1 MNKKNLLKLREMKVI
16 KKINKTG
23 TTNTRVVKTIINN
36 SNLINANQTAEK
48 IGMLKKDMKQVD
60 AENLLNALPL
70 VQENGELAPI
80 LPPREY
86 VYFTIPVNKVK
97 HDLYRM
103 LFNPNIKDG
112 SLNKKT
118 RAKITPVFEE
128 ALTSLGIESIPVHPC
143 ILKSYNLNSIF
154 KAEINSPGFKELIE
168 NARKRKPNSKTAFVS
183 EIAGKN
189 FHNAYSQ
196 NDEHPRVYNMFTQ
209 MSSSIRKHVF
219 KNVYGVDMVEIDLT
233 NSIVQCLAARGQCM
247 KMLEAIKTNTLLPA
261 DQDEREE
268 AKEKLITW
276 IFSLLSGTAD
286 KRWITR
292 CKNQLR
298 EFLTDDY
305 FDEME
310 FFIKAI
316 DDLDSPHTLFHYE
329 DILRE
334 FCKQHSVCISLHDAV
349 YIPADR
355 TDLIDSLKQTLDEHK
370 YYYKVKTL

>member
-1 MNKKNLLKLREMKVI
+1 MNKKNLLKLMEMKVI
-16 KKINKTG
+16 KKINKISA
-23 TTNTRVVKTIINN
+23 TNTRVAKTIINN

-118 RAKITPVFEE
+118 RAKITSVFEE
-128 ALTSLGIESIPVHPC
+128 ALTSLGIESIPVHSY

-154 KAEINSPGFKELIE
+154 KAETNSPAFKALIE
-168 NARKRKPNSKTAFVS
+168 NERTKKPSSDISFTS
-183 EIAGKN
+183 TIAGKN
-189 FHNAYSQ
+189 FANTYSR
-196 NDEHPRVYNMFTQ
+196 NEAHPRVFNMFTQ
-209 MSSSIRKHVF
+209 MPSSVRQYVF

-247 KMLEAIKTNTLLPA
+247 KMLEAIKANTLLPT

-310 FFIKAI
+310 CFIKAI

>member
-1 MNKKNLLKLREMKVI
+1 MGV
-16 KKINKTG
+16 
-23 TTNTRVVKTIINN
+23 TNTRVTKTIINN
-36 SNLINANQTAEK
+36 SKLINANQTAEK

-80 LPPREY
+80 LPPKEY

-97 HDLYRM
+97 HGLYRM

-118 RAKITPVFEE
+118 RTKITPVFEE

-168 NARKRKPNSKTAFVS
+168 NARKRKPIGKTAFIS
-183 EIAGKN
+183 EIAGKH
-189 FHNAYSQ
+189 FHNTYSK
-196 NDEHPRVYNMFTQ
+196 NDEHPRVFNMFTQ
-209 MSSSIRKHVF
+209 MPSSIRQHVF
-219 KNVYGVDMVEIDLT
+219 KNIYGVDMVEIDLT
-233 NSIVQCLAARGQCM
+233 NSIVQCLASHGKCT
-247 KMLEAIKTNTLLPA
+247 KMLEAIKTNTLLPT

-268 AKEKLITW
+268 TKEKLLTW
-276 IFSLLSGTAD
+276 IFSLVSDNVTN
-286 KRWITR
+286 RWITR

-310 FFIKAI
+310 SFIKAI
-316 DDLDSPHTLFHYE
+316 DDLESPHTLFHYE

-334 FCKQHSVCISLHDAV
+334 FCKNHPVCISLHDAV

-355 TDLIDSLKQTLDEHK
+355 TDLIDSLKRTLDKHK
-370 YYYKVKTL
+370 YYYKVKAL

>member
-1 MNKKNLLKLREMKVI
+1 MIVCMINKNHT
-16 KKINKTG
+16 NKTG

-36 SNLINANQTAEK
+36 SGLINANQTAEK

-60 AENLLNALPL
+60 AENMLNALPL

-80 LPPREY
+80 LPPRKY

-103 LFNPNIKDG
+103 LFNPDIKDG

-143 ILKSYNLNSIF
+143 ILKSYNLKSLF

-168 NARKRKPNSKTAFVS
+168 NARKTKPNSKTAFVS
-183 EIAGKN
+183 EIAGKRFSN
-189 FHNAYSQ
+189 TYSR
-196 NDEHPRVYNMFTQ
+196 NEEHPRVFNMFTQ
-209 MSSSIRKHVF
+209 MPSSIRKHVF

-233 NSIVQCLAARGQCM
+233 NSIVQCLAARGRCM
-247 KMLEAIKTNTLLPA
+247 KMLEAIKTNTLLPT
-261 DQDEREE
+261 DQDLREE

-276 IFSLLSGTAD
+276 IFSLLSDTAD

-310 FFIKAI
+310 SFIKAI
-316 DDLDSPHTLFHYE
+316 DDLESPHTLFHYE

-334 FCKQHSVCISLHDAV
+334 FCKNHPVCISLHDAV

>member
-1 MNKKNLLKLREMKVI
+1 MKNI
-16 KKINKTG
+16 NKINKIG
-23 TTNTRVVKTIINN
+23 TTNTSVVKTIINN
-36 SNLINANQTAEK
+36 SKLINANQTAEK

-60 AENLLNALPL
+60 AENLLNALIL
-70 VQENGELAPI
+70 VKENGELTES

-103 LFNPNIKDG
+103 LFNPSIKDG
-112 SLNKKT
+112 SLSKKT

-154 KAEINSPGFKELIE
+154 KAETNSPGFKELIE
-168 NARKRKPNSKTAFVS
+168 NARKRKPTGKTAFIS
-183 EIAGKN
+183 EIAGKR
-189 FHNAYSQ
+189 FHNTYSQ

-209 MSSSIRKHVF
+209 MPSSIRQHVF
-219 KNVYGVDMVEIDLT
+219 KNVYGVGMVEIDLT

-247 KMLEAIKTNTLLPA
+247 KMLEAIKTNTLLPT
-261 DQDEREE
+261 DQDLRDET
-268 AKEKLITW
+268 KEKLITW
-276 IFSLLSGTAD
+276 IFSLLSGTTD

-310 FFIKAI
+310 SFIKAI
-316 DDLDSPHTLFHYE
+316 DDLESPHTLFHYE

-334 FCKQHSVCISLHDAV
+334 FCRNHPVCISLHDAV

-355 TDLIDSLKQTLDEHK
+355 TDLIDSLRQTLDEHK
-370 YYYKVKTL
+370 YYYKVKAL

>member
-1 MNKKNLLKLREMKVI
+1 MFIKNNNKLMGV
-16 KKINKTG
+16 
-23 TTNTRVVKTIINN
+23 TNTRVTKTIINN
-36 SNLINANQTAEK
+36 SKLINANQTAEK

-80 LPPREY
+80 LPPKEY

-97 HDLYRM
+97 HGLYRM

-118 RAKITPVFEE
+118 RTKITPIFEE

-154 KAEINSPGFKELIE
+154 KAETNSPAFKALIE
-168 NARKRKPNSKTAFVS
+168 NARKRKPNNKTAFVS
-183 EIAGKN
+183 EIAGKR
-189 FHNAYSQ
+189 FDNAYSQ
-196 NDEHPRVYNMFTQ
+196 NDEHPRVYNMFTP
-209 MSSSIRKHVF
+209 MPSFIRKHVF

-247 KMLEAIKTNTLLPA
+247 KMLEAIKTNTLLPT

-268 AKEKLITW
+268 TKEKLITW

-310 FFIKAI
+310 SFIKAI
-316 DDLDSPHTLFHYE
+316 DDLESSHTLFHYE

-334 FCKQHSVCISLHDAV
+334 FCRNHPVCISLHDAV

-370 YYYKVKTL
+370 YYYKVKAL

>member
-1 MNKKNLLKLREMKVI
+1 MKIIKNNKKLV
-16 KKINKTG
+16 G
-23 TTNTRVVKTIINN
+23 VANTRVAKTIINN
-36 SNLINANQTAEK
+36 SKLINANQTAEK

-60 AENLLNALPL
+60 AENLLNALVL
-70 VQENGELAPI
+70 VKENGELTES
-80 LPPREY
+80 LPPKEY

-97 HDLYRM
+97 HDLYKM

-128 ALTSLGIESIPVHPC
+128 ELTSLGIESIPVHSY

-154 KAEINSPGFKELIE
+154 KAETNSPGFKELIE
-168 NARKRKPNSKTAFVS
+168 NSRKRKPNSKTAFVS
-183 EIAGKN
+183 EIAGKQ

-209 MSSSIRKHVF
+209 MPSSIRKHVF
-219 KNVYGVDMVEIDLT
+219 KNVYGVDMLEIDLT

-247 KMLEAIKTNTLLPA
+247 KMLEAIKTNTLLPT

-268 AKEKLITW
+268 TKEKLITW

-305 FDEME
+305 FGEME
-310 FFIKAI
+310 SFIKAI

-334 FCKQHSVCISLHDAV
+334 FCRSHPVCISLHDAV

-355 TDLIDSLKQTLDEHK
+355 TDLIDSLKRTLNEHK
-370 YYYKVKTL
+370 YYYKVKAL

>member
-1 MNKKNLLKLREMKVI
+1 MKKIHTQNNKKLV
-16 KKINKTG
+16 G
-23 TTNTRVVKTIINN
+23 TTNTRVAKTIINN
-36 SNLINANQTAEK
+36 SNLINAKQTAEK
-48 IGMLKKDMKQVD
+48 IGLLKKDMKQVD

-70 VQENGELAPI
+70 IQENGELAPI
-80 LPPREY
+80 LPPRKY

-128 ALTSLGIESIPVHPC
+128 VLTSLGIESIPVHPC

-154 KAEINSPGFKELIE
+154 KAEVSSPAFKALIE
-168 NARKRKPNSKTAFVS
+168 NERTRKPNSDISFTS
-183 EIAGKN
+183 TIAGKSFAN
-189 FHNAYSQ
+189 TYSK
-196 NDEHPRVYNMFTQ
+196 NEEHPWVFNMFTQ
-209 MSSSIRKHVF
+209 MPSSVRQYVF

-247 KMLEAIKTNTLLPA
+247 KMLEAIKTNILLPR
-261 DQDEREE
+261 DQNEREE

-292 CKNQLR
+292 CKNRLR

-334 FCKQHSVCISLHDAV
+334 FCRNHPVCISLHDAV

-370 YYYKVKTL
+370 YYYKVKSL

>member
-1 MNKKNLLKLREMKVI
+1 MFIKNNNKLV
-16 KKINKTG
+16 G
-23 TTNTRVVKTIINN
+23 VTNTRVAKTIINN
-36 SNLINANQTAEK
+36 SKLINANQTAEK
-48 IGMLKKDMKQVD
+48 IGMLKKDMKQVS

-70 VQENGELAPI
+70 VKENGELAPI
-80 LPPREY
+80 LPPKEY

-103 LFNPNIKDG
+103 LFNSNIKDG

-128 ALTSLGIESIPVHPC
+128 ALTSLGIESISVHPC

-154 KAEINSPGFKELIE
+154 KAETNSPGFKELIE
-168 NARKRKPNSKTAFVS
+168 NARKRKPIGKTAFIS
-183 EIAGKN
+183 EIADKR
-189 FHNAYSQ
+189 FRNAYSK
-196 NDEHPRVYNMFTQ
+196 NDEHPRVFNMFTQ
-209 MSSSIRKHVF
+209 MPSSIRQHVF

-233 NSIVQCLAARGQCM
+233 NSIVQCLASRGKCA
-247 KMLEAIKTNTLLPA
+247 KMLDAIKTNTLLPA
-261 DQDEREE
+261 DKDLRDET
-268 AKEKLITW
+268 KEKLLTW
-276 IFSLLSGTAD
+276 IFSLVSRKKTN
-286 KRWITR
+286 RWITR

-310 FFIKAI
+310 SFIKAI
-316 DDLDSPHTLFHYE
+316 DDLESPHTLFHYE

-355 TDLIDSLKQTLDEHK
+355 TDLIDSLKRTLDKHK
-370 YYYKVKTL
+370 YYYKVKAL

>member
-1 MNKKNLLKLREMKVI
+1 M
-16 KKINKTG
+16 KKIKHTQVQTKIG
-23 TTNTRVVKTIINN
+23 TTNTRVVKIIINN
-36 SNLINANQTAEK
+36 SNLIKAKQMAEK

-60 AENLLNALPL
+60 SENLLNALPL
-70 VQENGELAPI
+70 VQENGEPAPI
-80 LPPREY
+80 LPSKKY

-103 LFNPNIKDG
+103 LFNANIKDG

-128 ALTSLGIESIPVHPC
+128 ALSNLGIEAIWVPSYV
-143 ILKSYNLNSIF
+143 LKKNNTSSLF
-154 KAEINSPGFKELIE
+154 KAEINAPAFNLLIE
-168 NARKRKPNSKTAFVS
+168 NARKRKPIGKTAFIS
-183 EIAGKN
+183 EIADKR
-189 FHNAYSQ
+189 FRNAYSK
-196 NDEHPRVYNMFTQ
+196 NDEHPRVFNMFTQ
-209 MSSSIRKHVF
+209 MPSSIRQHVF

-233 NSIVQCLAARGQCM
+233 NSIVQCLASHGKCVN
-247 KMLEAIKTNTLLPA
+247 MLQAIKTNTLLPT
-261 DQDEREE
+261 DQGMRDEI
-268 AKEKLITW
+268 KEKLLTW
-276 IFSLLSGTAD
+276 IFSLVSNNKTN
-286 KRWITR
+286 RWITR

-310 FFIKAI
+310 SFIKAI
-316 DDLDSPHTLFHYE
+316 DDLESPHTLFHYE

-355 TDLIDSLKQTLDEHK
+355 TDLIDSLKRTLDKHK
-370 YYYKVKTL
+370 YYYKVKAL

>member
-1 MNKKNLLKLREMKVI
+1 MVNKKNNKLV
-16 KKINKTG
+16 G
-23 TTNTRVVKTIINN
+23 ATNTRVTKTIINN

-60 AENLLNALPL
+60 AENLLNALIL
-70 VQENGELAPI
+70 VKENGELTES
-80 LPPREY
+80 LPPKEY

-112 SLNKKT
+112 SLSKKT
-118 RAKITPVFEE
+118 RAKITPVFEG
-128 ALTSLGIESIPVHPC
+128 ALTSLGIESIPVHPR

-154 KAEINSPGFKELIE
+154 KAEVNSPGFKELIE
-168 NARKRKPNSKTAFVS
+168 NARKRKPNGRTAFVS
-183 EIAGKN
+183 EIAGKS
-189 FHNAYSQ
+189 FHNTYSK

-209 MSSSIRKHVF
+209 MPSSIRKHVF

-233 NSIVQCLAARGQCM
+233 NSIVQCLASHGKCA
-247 KMLEAIKTNTLLPA
+247 KMLEAIKTNTLLPTGK
-261 DQDEREE
+261 DLRDET
-268 AKEKLITW
+268 KEKLLTW
-276 IFSLLSGTAD
+276 IFSLVSKNKTNG
-286 KRWITR
+286 WITR

-305 FDEME
+305 FDEVVP
-310 FFIKAI
+310 FIQAVEN
-316 DDLDSPHTLFHYE
+316 LESTHTLFHYE

-334 FCKQHSVCISLHDAV
+334 FCKNHPVCINIHDAV

-355 TDLIDSLKQTLDEHK
+355 TDLIEQLTSLLDSQN
-370 YYYKVKTL
+370 YFYKVNPL